1 MLNGVNSRL
10 LHSPAHSCEGDKGGD
25 FRGHPHFRF
34 GTVDKDTSCALDRTH
49 PLGTV
54 DTWIRSRR
62 AQWLGCILR
71 MDPTRMVHQTVEIIH
86 VSRVEGDLLMDTGL
100 LVEGAGT
107 TRILTYGCET

>member
-1 MLNGVNSRL
+1 
-10 LHSPAHSCEGDKGGD
+10 
-25 FRGHPHFRF
+25 
-34 GTVDKDTSCALDRTH
+34 
-49 PLGTV
+49 
-54 DTWIRSRR
+54 
-62 AQWLGCILR
+62 